1 MGILS
6 HWMGKKDVV
15 GMDLGHTSVKMV
27 KIKRK
32 SGGLDEAQQ
41 WLFEG
46 QVTPKNP
53 EKVAAFKKFLKKHNL
68 EHASVVCN
76 IEDPSLKI
84 RRVDLPKMPPSDV
97 PDAIRWQMRDVVD
110 GPVNEFVIRYT
121 IIEDYQAG
129 DTKKT
134 AYVAYAVRKS
144 IIQAQV
150 DFLKRL
156 GLDVVA
162 VEPTSV
168 SLVAAFDR
176 LQDWEE
182 DQFYA
187 IVEIGEVKS
196 FFIVLNGGKLF
207 FSRPLMSVCG
217 EAYRSM
223 ENDRPGFYTQCAV
236 EIQKSIDGFSLV
248 FRRDKIDGLFLC
260 GGGADIPEFSEALQQ
275 ALAIPTKVLS
285 PGEKLSMKDANCL
298 YDTAIGL
305 ASYPVAGGKP

>member
-6 HWMGKKDVV
+6 HWMGKKDLV

-27 KIKRK
+27 RIKHK
-32 SGGLDEAQQ
+32 SSGMDEAQQ

-46 QVTPKNP
+46 AVSTKNP
-53 EKVAAFKKFLKKHNL
+53 ENVAAFRKFLRKHNL
-68 EHASVVCN
+68 DHASVVCN

-84 RRVDLPKMPPSDV
+84 RRVDLPKMPASDV

-110 GPVNEFVIRYT
+110 GPVNEFVVRYT
-121 IIEDYQAG
+121 VIEDYQNG
-129 DTKKT
+129 DVKKT
-134 AYVAYAVRKS
+134 AYVAYAIRKN
-144 IIQAQV
+144 IIQAQT
-150 DFLKRL
+150 DFLKKI

-162 VEPTSV
+162 IEPTSV

-176 LQDWEE
+176 LEDWEE

-187 IVEIGEVKS
+187 IVDIGEVKS
-196 FFIVLNGGKLF
+196 FFIVLNAGKLF

-217 EAYRSM
+217 SAYRNM
-223 ENDRPGFYTQCAV
+223 ENDKPGFYTQCAV

-248 FRRDKIDGLFLC
+248 FRRDKIDGLYLC
-260 GGGADIPEFSEALQQ
+260 GGGADIPEFCEALQQ

-285 PGEKLSMKDANCL
+285 PAQKLTMKDGSCL

-305 ASYPVAGGKP
+305 ASYPATGGKA